1 MEQIRQEIESLFPEL
16 LQLRHT
22 LHEHPERGTQEFIT
36 DKIITDCLEKWGIP
50 YRMIADTGILAEL
63 TGKCPEALSSA
74 SHTYGR
80 VIGLR
85 ADIDALPIQEPQTH
99 ICHSANPGMMHACG
113 HDAHTAILLG
123 TARLLQL
130 HQDEWN
136 GTVKLFFQPAEE
148 TIGGAQRMIQAG
160 CMEQPTVD
168 YVAGLHV
175 MPQYH
180 TGQIEVKYG
189 KMNASSDE
197 VLIDVYG
204 SGAHGAYPDQGI
216 DAVVIASHLVLSL
229 QSLVS
234 RKISPLNSVVLSFGK
249 ILGGTAG
256 NIICDHVALY
266 GTLRTLDPQTREAAK
281 QYIRTQAVAISAA
294 YGGRAE
300 VTFHSGYDALIND
313 DTLTALV
320 EENAARILGKE
331 NIFYK
336 EYPSL
341 GVEDFSFFQE
351 AAKAGVFY
359 HLGCTKP
366 GQREIYPLHTAQFE
380 VDDDCLK
387 VGVLLQYTLT
397 RRLLEYTLPEP
408 KNNVS

>member
-1 MEQIRQEIESLFPEL
+1 MEQIRQEIELLFPEL
-16 LQLRHT
+16 LQIRHT
-22 LHEHPERGTQEFIT
+22 LHEHPERGTQEFMT
-36 DKIITDCLEKWGIP
+36 GQIITGCLEKWGIP

-63 TGKCPEALSSA
+63 TGKGESLSSPQ
-74 SHTYGR
+74 TYGR

-85 ADIDALPIQEPQTH
+85 ADIDALPIDELQTH
-99 ICHSANPGMMHACG
+99 TCRSANPGMMHACG
-113 HDAHTAILLG
+113 HDAHTAIQLG
-123 TARLLQL
+123 TARLLLL
-130 HQDEWN
+130 HQKEWN

-148 TIGGAQRMIQAG
+148 TVGGAQRMVQAG
-160 CMEQPTVD
+160 CMEHPTVD

-180 TGQIEVKYG
+180 TGQIEIKYG

-197 VLIDVYG
+197 VLINVYG
-204 SGAHGAYPDQGI
+204 SGAHGAYPEQGI

-234 RKISPLNSVVLSFGK
+234 RRISPLNSVVLSFGK
-249 ILGGTAG
+249 IHGGAAG
-256 NIICDHVALY
+256 NIICDHVALG
-266 GTLRTLDPQTREAAK
+266 GTLRTLDPQTRENAK
-281 QYIRTQAVAISAA
+281 QYIRTQAAAISAA

-313 DTLTALV
+313 DSLTALV
-320 EENAARILGKE
+320 EEIAVRQLGKE
-331 NIFYK
+331 NVFHK

-341 GVEDFSFFQE
+341 GVEDFSFFRE

-366 GQREIYPLHTAQFE
+366 GQKEIYPLHTAQFE

-408 KNNVS
+408 ENNLS

>member
-1 MEQIRQEIESLFPEL
+1 MEQIRQEIELLFPEL
-16 LQLRHT
+16 LQIRHT
-22 LHEHPERGTQEFIT
+22 LHEHPERGTQEFMT
-36 DKIITDCLEKWGIP
+36 GQIITGCLEKLGIP

-63 TGKCPEALSSA
+63 TGKSESLSSPQ
-74 SHTYGR
+74 TYGR

-85 ADIDALPIQEPQTH
+85 ADIDALPIDELQTH
-99 ICHSANPGMMHACG
+99 TCRSANPGMMHACG
-113 HDAHTAILLG
+113 HDAHTAIQLG
-123 TARLLQL
+123 TARLLLL
-130 HQDEWN
+130 HQKEWK

-148 TIGGAQRMIQAG
+148 TVGGAQRMVQAG
-160 CMEQPTVD
+160 CMEHPTVD

-180 TGQIEVKYG
+180 TGQIEIKYG

-204 SGAHGAYPDQGI
+204 SGSHGAYPEQGI

-234 RKISPLNSVVLSFGK
+234 RRISPLNSVVLSFGK
-249 ILGGTAG
+249 IHGGAAG
-256 NIICDHVALY
+256 NIICDHVALG
-266 GTLRTLDPQTREAAK
+266 GTLRTLDPQTRENAK
-281 QYIRTQAVAISAA
+281 QYIRTQAAAISAA

-313 DTLTALV
+313 DSLTALV
-320 EENAARILGKE
+320 EEIAVRQLGKE
-331 NIFYK
+331 NVFHK

-341 GVEDFSFFQE
+341 GVEDFSFFRE

-366 GQREIYPLHTAQFE
+366 GQKEIYPLHTAQFE

-387 VGVLLQYTLT
+387 VGVLLQYALT
-397 RRLLEYTLPEP
+397 RRMLA
-408 KNNVS
+408 S